1 MKSAFIGAAAI
12 AAAAVAT
19 PALAQGIITNPRA
32 CAQFDHDAN
41 CLRPG
46 PGNPDNAGSYDRYRQ
61 SMDAVTSPQAVEPN
75 AHRYHGGPKYND

>member
-19 PALAQGIITNPRA
+19 PALAQGVVANQRA
-32 CAQFDHDAN
+32 CVPFGRDAN
-41 CLRPG
+41 CPRPG
-46 PGNPDNAGSYDRYRQ
+46 PGNPDDAGGYDRYRQ